1 MEAELDTRRHEGPNL
16 ATARASARA
25 ETLFRE
31 HLFQVQRQTDL
42 MFAALMA
49 VQWVFAI
56 VIALVVSP
64 WAWEGKVRSVHVHV
78 YAALILGGLLSGLPI
93 AMVLRRPGW
102 VANRY
107 VIAVA
112 QVLWSAL
119 FIHLTGGRIETH
131 FHIFVSLAFLSFY
144 RDWRVLVPATI
155 VVAAD
160 HLIRGLL
167 WPESVYGILFPEWW
181 RFLEHAFWV
190 VFEDVVLV
198 FACLQGEA
206 ELRAVAER
214 RAQVEILSEIDRGK
228 SDDLAVA
235 LYELEKS
242 QEARM
247 RTEKLAAVGQ
257 LAASVG
263 HELRN
268 PLAAV
273 RNAATY
279 VHRRVTDPRF
289 AGQPASADPKV
300 AEFMQLMFRE
310 LDASG
315 KIISDLLDFA
325 RERKPAMNPCPL
337 RPLVQEALTV
347 IPQNGVRVVNEVPED
362 LPVPSLDKDQFRQIL
377 VNLIQ
382 NGMEAASG
390 KPDAQVVVRAE
401 GGAGRTPWVI
411 RIIDNGS
418 GMPREVLEKIFQP
431 LYTTKVKGTG
441 LGLAVVWNVVHAHKA
456 TIEAKSEEGK
466 GSQFIIA
473 LPAAGVAAAE

>member
-1 MEAELDTRRHEGPNL
+1 MDAVLDTAAVAKGPSRL
-16 ATARASARA
+16 ASERA
-25 ETLFRE
+25 EALFQQ
-31 HLFQVQRQTDL
+31 HLFEVHKRADR
-42 MFAALMA
+42 MFAVLMA
-49 VQWVFAI
+49 VQWVFGI
-56 VIALVVSP
+56 VLALVVSP
-64 WAWEGKVRSVHVHV
+64 WAWEGKIRSVHVHV
-78 YAALILGGLLSGLPI
+78 YAAVLLGGLLSGLPI

-112 QVLWSAL
+112 QMLWSAL
-119 FIHLTGGRIETH
+119 LIHLTGGRIETH
-131 FHIFVSLAFLSFY
+131 FHVFGSLAFLAFY

-198 FACLQGEA
+198 FACLNGAA

-214 RAQVEILSEIDRGK
+214 RAQVEILSEMDRAK
-228 SDDLAVA
+228 SEDLAVA
-235 LYELEKS
+235 LDELEKS
-242 QEARM
+242 QQARM

-279 VHRRVTDPRF
+279 VQRRMTDPRF
-289 AGQPASADPKV
+289 AGQAPSADPKV

-315 KIISDLLDFA
+315 KIIADLLDFA
-325 RERKPAMNPCPL
+325 RERKPAIHPCPL
-337 RPLVQEALTV
+337 RPLVEEAITV
-347 IPQNGVRVVNEVPED
+347 IPKNGVRVVNEVPED
-362 LPVPSLDKDQFRQIL
+362 LPVPSLDKDQFRQVL

-390 KPDAQVVVRAE
+390 KTDGQVVVRAE
-401 GGAGRTPWVI
+401 GGHEGQPWSI
-411 RIIDNGS
+411 RVVDNGS
-418 GMPREVLEKIFQP
+418 GMPRDVLEKIFEP

-441 LGLAVVWNVVHAHKA
+441 LGLAVVQNMVHAHKA

-466 GSQFIIA
+466 GSQFVILLPTA
-473 LPAAGVAAAE
+473 LGAAAAE